1 MPRKRQNSKILP
13 ERLPTPKDDPGIGS
27 IETTHKDW
35 HSRVGSFF
43 VNVGMVD
50 ADSAALAWAGAAPAK
65 ALRLNLVDGSSTGTG
80 FLFTVPDDWANGPLK
95 IEHYVSALTA
105 PGFPAGETFIMETT
119 SLEVV
124 DSASVTAASAINT
137 TVEYTPGTGY
147 AELELYVTAAEE
159 MITPTDT
166 NAMIRVNFRRRG
178 GDANDDFTDT
188 LVWWGARITYSSDK

>member
-1 MPRKRQNSKILP
+1 MPKKRQNSKILP
-13 ERLPTPKDDPGIGS
+13 ESLLASEDNLGIGA
-27 IETTHKDW
+27 IEATHKDW
-35 HSRVGSFF
+35 HSRIGSFF

-50 ADSAALAWAGAAPAK
+50 ADTAAAAWAGAAPAK
-65 ALRLNLVDGSSTGTG
+65 ALRLNLLDGSSTGTG
-80 FLFTVPDDWANGPLK
+80 FLFTVPDDWTNGPLK

-124 DSASVTAASAINT
+124 SSAGVTAASAINT
-137 TVEYTPGTGY
+137 TVEYTPGTDY

-159 MITPTDT
+159 MVTPTDP

-188 LVWWGARITYSSDK
+188 LLWWGARITYSSDK